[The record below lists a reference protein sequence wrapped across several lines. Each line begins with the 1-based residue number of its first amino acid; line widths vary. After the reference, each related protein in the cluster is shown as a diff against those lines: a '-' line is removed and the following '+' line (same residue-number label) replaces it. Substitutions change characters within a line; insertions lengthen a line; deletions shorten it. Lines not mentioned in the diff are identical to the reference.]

1 MTGTAPCGAAP
12 MLALGNLHEIQ
23 FHRGLSSE
31 DGNGHAQLALFVVD
45 IVHDAIEA
53 LEGALDNPNVVA
65 AFEVEL
71 GPGVSWRLSISER
84 MRAASLSL
92 MGVGRF
98 FPPTKPVTLG
108 MDCTRWQERSVII
121 MRIIT

>member
-1 MTGTAPCGAAP
+1 

-31 DGNGHAQLALFVVD
+31 DGNGYAQLALFVVD

-65 AFEVEL
+65 AFEV
-71 GPGVSWRLSISER
+71 
-84 MRAASLSL
+84 
-92 MGVGRF
+92 
-98 FPPTKPVTLG
+98 
-108 MDCTRWQERSVII
+108 
-121 MRIIT
+121 RIIT

>member
-71 GPGVSWRLSISER
+71 GP
-84 MRAASLSL
+84 
-92 MGVGRF
+92 
-98 FPPTKPVTLG
+98 PTKPVTLG